1 MRRNPWNFK
10 RDLKCVT
17 YNLIFNNQSICQDF
31 PGDAYN
37 HTRAHPHTPAED
49 IWRKI
54 NRTRTVKSVISVKT
68 NIDTIF
74 WSLFYHCNTNFLFSK
89 IIFVLRK
96 LLTE

>member
-49 IWRKI
+49 IWRK
-54 NRTRTVKSVISVKT
+54 NKS
-68 NIDTIF
+68 
-74 WSLFYHCNTNFLFSK
+74 YACGK
-89 IIFVLRK
+89 IGHKRK
-96 LLTE
+96 N